1 MGCMTLTPAQMDRD
15 ATAAAARHRAGETDE
30 EQLRRELAEILAR
43 SGQVVS
49 EADRFLGRGSD
60 KQVRADLIEELNRME
75 FDRVLTHPGF
85 HPTRMLEDSFAGY
98 IRKHLWYDSK
108 DAYRRLK
115 IRTTDKFHLSD
126 DMTTVKPTA
135 SVLELSTGAT
145 QIDPAIS
152 VAGSGVASHMLM
164 MEAHAQWK
172 ATASSRREETHA
184 FEAAE
189 MLMQV
194 FRLPRPIR
202 PLHADRK
209 VLLDYFTRHETAV
222 RESLRSRITHETVT
236 GTAALAQSLWDDYT
250 DEHITDLLAKPAKT
264 AIMLARWATEDRPLP
279 VEAVR
284 RSFFATVRALGSDAG
299 WRQLGGELAAV
310 HLALEYT
317 ANCAHDHDPER
328 RAAREVGRTLTLESA
343 TEVMT
348 RVRNRSDHPLGRT
361 DDEIRDRLDQ
371 IMEDLLR

>member
-135 SVLELSTGAT
+135 SSKACHSRACRYLRDCLIWPRDQHASFSAQRVTWKGNPAPASASRSTSTPPG
-145 QIDPAIS
+145 PS
-152 VAGSGVASHMLM
+152 AS
-164 MEAHAQWK
+164 AHRASTCRWS
-172 ATASSRREETHA
+172 ASSR
-184 FEAAE
+184 
-189 MLMQV
+189 
-194 FRLPRPIR
+194 
-202 PLHADRK
+202 
-209 VLLDYFTRHETAV
+209 
-222 RESLRSRITHETVT
+222 
-236 GTAALAQSLWDDYT
+236 
-250 DEHITDLLAKPAKT
+250 
-264 AIMLARWATEDRPLP
+264 
-279 VEAVR
+279 
-284 RSFFATVRALGSDAG
+284 
-299 WRQLGGELAAV
+299 
-310 HLALEYT
+310 
-317 ANCAHDHDPER
+317 
-328 RAAREVGRTLTLESA
+328 
-343 TEVMT
+343 
-348 RVRNRSDHPLGRT
+348 
-361 DDEIRDRLDQ
+361 
-371 IMEDLLR
+371 